1 MNMRKHSL
9 WIVLFLFFAL
19 NLAQA
24 QTEAWLVWENKD
36 IASLSNDNTGT
47 SFALSGDVQT
57 ADGLESLEV
66 TPSGSAEETKLALAV
81 NGADLEVWTGQEQL
95 TLEVYL
101 PEENAMNPNAFF
113 LGMADVGGNWTWL
126 DGVFGDAQLRS
137 GWNQVVYTL
146 SSPMRAIEND
156 AQYMLYFS
164 FFNENAGSKTPL
176 SEAFYL
182 GHAYFGSQEA
192 TGSSNYQDE
201 VEALLRMDD
210 AALLDAVAR
219 ASFDFFWLEANPEN
233 GLIKDRSTAESPSS
247 IAAVGFGLAAIPI
260 GIDRGWIS
268 HEEGYART
276 LTTLETFANGG
287 VEGEHGF
294 FYHFVD
300 MQTGERVWESE
311 LSSIDTALFIIGA
324 LTAAEYFPDTEVE
337 TLANQLYEAID
348 WQWMMNERNMVS
360 MGWKPDEGF
369 FSATWDHFDESILL
383 YVLAIASPSHP
394 APVSM
399 WAEMRRPVDRVLE
412 YIYLPSEP
420 LFVYQ
425 YPHAFLDLRDKE
437 DAFANYFNNTRIA
450 CERNRNF
457 SINHAEDFETYQN
470 GVWGISA
477 SDGPE
482 GYRAYGAAEGYHD
495 GTIAPYAS
503 ISCLPFTPEYAF
515 ESMRAML
522 SNYGSQ
528 AWREYG
534 FVSAINAE
542 ENWYSTE
549 HIGIDEGDTLLMI
562 ANYQDEFVWN
572 LFMQN
577 ETIQQALL
585 DIGFVESQGDYA
597 VTPAYLEA
605 SR

>member
-1 MNMRKHSL
+1 MNMRKQTF

-24 QTEAWLVWENKD
+24 QTEAWLIWENKD
-36 IASLSNDNTGT
+36 IASLSNDNTGA

-66 TPSGSAEETKLALAV
+66 RPSGSAEETKLALAV
-81 NGADLEVWTGQEQL
+81 NGADLQEWTVQDQL

-101 PEENAMNPNAFF
+101 PEANAMNPNAFF

-146 SSPMRAIEND
+146 SSPMHAIEND

-182 GHAYFGSQEA
+182 GHAYFGSPES
-192 TGSSNYQDE
+192 TGASNYQDE

-219 ASFDFFWLEANPEN
+219 ASFDFFWLEANPAN

-287 VEGEHGF
+287 VEGEAGF

-300 MQTGERVWESE
+300 MQTGRRVWDSE

-348 WQWMMNERNMVS
+348 WQWMMNERDMVS
-360 MGWKPDEGF
+360 MGWKSDEGF

-425 YPHAFLDLRDKE
+425 YPQAFLDLRDKE
-437 DAFANYFNNTRIA
+437 DAFANYFNNTTIA

-457 SINHAEDFETYQN
+457 SINHAEDFETYQH

-503 ISCLPFTPEYAF
+503 IACLPFTPEYAF

-562 ANYQDEFVWN
+562 ANYQDGFVWN

>member
-1 MNMRKHSL
+1 MRKQIL
-9 WIVLFLFFAL
+9 WIVLFLVFAL
-19 NLAQA
+19 NHAQA
-24 QTEAWLVWENKD
+24 QTDDWLVWENKE
-36 IASLSNDNTGT
+36 IASLSNDNTGA
-47 SFALSGDVQT
+47 SFTLSGEVQT

-66 TPSGSAEETKLALAV
+66 SPSGSAEETKLALAV
-81 NGADLEVWTGQEQL
+81 SGADLEAWTVQEQL
-95 TLEVYL
+95 TLDVYL
-101 PEENAMNPNAFF
+101 PEENSINPNAFF
-113 LGMADVGGNWTWL
+113 LGMAELGGTWTWV
-126 DGVFGDAQLRS
+126 DGVFGDAPLNS
-137 GWNQVVYTL
+137 GWNEVVYTL
-146 SSPMRAIEND
+146 SSPMRDIQPD

-164 FFNENAGSKTPL
+164 FFNENAGTKTPL

-182 GHAYFGSQEA
+182 GHAYFGSPEA
-192 TGSSNYQDE
+192 TSSSNYQDE

-268 HEEGYART
+268 HEEGYERV

-300 MQTGERVWESE
+300 MQTGARVWESE

-324 LTAAEYFPDTEVE
+324 LTAAEYFPDTDVE
-337 TLANQLYEAID
+337 TLANQVYEAID
-348 WQWMMNERNMVS
+348 WQWMMNERDMVS
-360 MGWKPDEGF
+360 MGWKPEEGF
-369 FSATWDHFDESILL
+369 LSATWDHFDESILL
-383 YVLAIASPSHP
+383 YVLAIASPTHP

-399 WAEMRRPVDRVLE
+399 WAEMRRPVDKVLE

-470 GVWGISA
+470 GIWGISA

-528 AWREYG
+528 AWQEYG

-562 ANYQDEFVWN
+562 ANYQDGFVWN
-572 LFMQN
+572 LLMQN
-577 ETIQQALL
+577 EAIQEAMLE
-585 DIGFVESQGDYA
+585 IGFVDSDGDYA